1 MTDFRK
7 VEELLQLTNFFYD
20 TCFVDGDLIRELARR
35 SIQNFE
41 TRVNFLR
48 NNNHI
53 CYVKNMNSFFKSF
66 RGSTCDTT
74 LSRTANLERNLITC
88 SERVKHIQP
97 KNIYQL
103 RETLFDKLDSLN
115 IPDRKDP
122 KLFKSLA
129 VLIAILFASKVR
141 GIKEIKLQRQGKTCP
156 FISLN
161 FVKSNTRNHSSLQ
174 FRSLTLDTL
183 YPLLPV
189 PLKVWQR
196 KAKHK

>member
-1 MTDFRK
+1 M
-7 VEELLQLTNFFYD
+7 Y
-20 TCFVDGDLIRELARR
+20 GDLIGELARR
-35 SIQNFE
+35 STQNFE
-41 TRVNFLR
+41 TRVKLLR
-48 NNNHI
+48 KNNHI
-53 CYVKNMNSFFKSF
+53 CYVNNMNSFLKSF

-74 LSRTANLERNLITC
+74 FSKTGNLERHLITC
-88 SERVKHIQP
+88 SERVKHIQQ
-97 KNIYQL
+97 KNFYQS

-129 VLIAILFASKVR
+129 VLIAIFFASMVR
-141 GIKEIKLQRQGKTCP
+141 CIKEIKLQKQGKTCP

-174 FRSLTLDTL
+174 FRSSTLDTL

-196 KAKHK
+196 KAKHKSN